1 MDDKRIFV
9 LAHDLARRRAAAFV
23 ADEAPSGWVV
33 KVAAPTRNL
42 GQNAAQWP
50 YLDAFSKQLPWPVNG
65 AMVFMEP
72 AEWKEVLTAA
82 FNGETVRLAMGLN
95 GGFVMLGV
103 STSKMSKPVFSEWLE
118 FLIATAA
125 MRNVVVYEE
134 GEANTGRRDE

>member
-23 ADEAPSGWVV
+23 ADEAPDGWVV
-33 KVAAPTRNL
+33 TVSAPTRNL

-50 YLDAFSKQLPWPVNG
+50 YLDAFSKQLQWPVNG
-65 AMVFMEP
+65 AMVWITPDEY
-72 AEWKEVLTAA
+72 KDILSAA
-82 FNGETVRLAMGLN
+82 FRKETVRLALGLD
-95 GGFVMLGV
+95 GGIVMLG
-103 STSKMSKPVFSEWLE
+103 SRTSKFTKAQFSEWLE

>member
-1 MDDKRIFV
+1 MDDKRTFV

-23 ADEAPSGWVV
+23 ADEAPAGWVV
-33 KVAAPTRNL
+33 TVAAPTRNL

-50 YLDAFSKQLPWPVNG
+50 YLDAFSKQLQWPVNG

-82 FNGETVRLAMGLN
+82 FKGETVRLAMGLN
-95 GGFVMLGV
+95 GGVVMLGV

-125 MRNVVVYEE
+125 MRNVVVYE
-134 GEANTGRRDE
+134 GESK